1 MNWNLEHNAQVTF
14 SNALKKISSGYA
26 FHICR
31 YTCVQIVR
39 SMNTLSLSLIKE
51 VVFYWLILIQSN
63 ESLFQREE
71 IRNTGL
77 LGFLIFLVPF
87 GDNNQVVWLF
97 FFFYFDICLS
107 KQTITRIADDFYNLG
122 NVHAQMLCAR
132 TYIKIVFTRSS
143 NEISLIWSQKRLN

>member
-87 GDNNQVVWLF
+87 GDNNQVV
-97 FFFYFDICLS
+97 
-107 KQTITRIADDFYNLG
+107 
-122 NVHAQMLCAR
+122 
-132 TYIKIVFTRSS
+132 
-143 NEISLIWSQKRLN
+143 